1 MCHLGHGNNALD
13 LLKLSLLDYLIAMS
27 TVDLISFVIM
37 HLESLG
43 MQLLFD
49 WPVMGIH
56 FSPQYVFFSLIG
68 LTQLSC

>member
-1 MCHLGHGNNALD
+1 MAIFFEILAIARSQVCHLGHGNNALD

-56 FSPQYVFFSLIG
+56 FFP
-68 LTQLSC
+68 